1 MTGRVRVGRAGPS
14 GQRALLAVSVPAG
27 VLASPPGGHFHGGRF
42 PFTPVLAPPPTWGL
56 APTRLWCLPCGLR
69 PGPSAIVVL
78 MLMSVNANIEATANS
93 EYLYLLLREKD
104 PGFLAVLELAV
115 NRVDRELYG
124 ECPEAARR

>member
-1 MTGRVRVGRAGPS
+1 M
-14 GQRALLAVSVPAG
+14 
-27 VLASPPGGHFHGGRF
+27 
-42 PFTPVLAPPPTWGL
+42 WGL
-56 APTRLWCLPCGLR
+56 ALTGLWCLPGGLR

-78 MLMSVNANIEATANS
+78 MLMSVSANIETTANS